1 MNEVGS
7 LGYQEDKEDRLWVV
21 AERSYVLELAMRIR
35 RIPNLTS
42 RLSGMW
48 GHHPVERVLSSQAR
62 LPLE

>member
-1 MNEVGS
+1 MNKIGS
-7 LGYQEDKEDRLWVV
+7 LGYQEVKEDRLWAV
-21 AERSYVLELAMRIR
+21 ADRSKVLELAMRR

-48 GHHPVERVLSSQAR
+48 GHHPVERVLSGQAR